1 MITIVVK
8 SLSLTIEVNLSRVYQ
23 RGEFLVTIRMLWLV
37 GQVLSKHNTRNL
49 VKLSELWLKS
59 KGYIWHKVCPLYP
72 CVFYLFLEILLY
84 CNKKF
89 PRKYKVFNPEKRKST

>member
-49 VKLSELWLKS
+49 VKLSEL
-59 KGYIWHKVCPLYP
+59 
-72 CVFYLFLEILLY
+72 
-84 CNKKF
+84 
-89 PRKYKVFNPEKRKST
+89 